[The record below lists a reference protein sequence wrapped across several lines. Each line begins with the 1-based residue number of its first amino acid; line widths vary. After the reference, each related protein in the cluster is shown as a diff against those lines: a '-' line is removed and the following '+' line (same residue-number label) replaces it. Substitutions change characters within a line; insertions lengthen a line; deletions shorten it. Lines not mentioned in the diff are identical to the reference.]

1 MYRRQDNLMQMDFEQ
16 IASRPKRIFAM
27 ALGFFAL
34 VATLRNWH
42 LVLLTRIS
50 PFAKREKEVLAE
62 TRDGLRC
69 ILRPKKGEL
78 SILNEVLYHKI
89 YTEQFPINGVI
100 VDIGAHVGLFTI
112 YAASRSEKVLCY
124 EPDPCNSEVLKRN
137 VELNSLKNV
146 KIFQQAVGDHKGTR
160 KLSVC
165 ATKSYGHT
173 LYKSDASDLAGTID
187 VESTTL
193 RDILASNGLKRID
206 FLKVHCEGAEREIFS
221 HAPKEVLEKVNS
233 VVIKYSGSNSEEL
246 VEILLKHGFRTICG
260 DRRTIFAKKGTF
272 EPKQDPHVNKARLML
287 PQSPG
292 VLFHNSLRL
301 NLMAEEGV
309 ISSFESSLPH
319 LAMSLL
325 IMLSDALGYVCSA
338 VNA

>member
-1 MYRRQDNLMQMDFEQ
+1 MDFEQ
-16 IASRPKRIFAM
+16 ITSPLKRIVAM

-89 YTEQFPINGVI
+89 YTEQFPINGVV

-124 EPDPCNSEVLKRN
+124 EPDPHNSEVLKRN

-146 KIFQQAVGDHKGTR
+146 KIFQQAVGDRTGTR

-173 LYKSDASDLAGTID
+173 LCQSDASDLAGTID

-193 RDILASNGLKRID
+193 QDILISNGLKRID

-221 HAPKEVLEKVNS
+221 HAPKEVLEKVSS
-233 VVIKYSGSNSEEL
+233 VVIKCSSSNREEL
-246 VEILLKHGFRTICG
+246 VELLLKHGFRVICG
-260 DRRTIFAKKGTF
+260 DRRTIFAKRDVRAKTGSTRQQG
-272 EPKQDPHVNKARLML
+272 PAYA
-287 PQSPG
+287 SPI
-292 VLFHNSLRL
+292 RRR
-301 NLMAEEGV
+301 
-309 ISSFESSLPH
+309 
-319 LAMSLL
+319 
-325 IMLSDALGYVCSA
+325 A
-338 VNA
+338 VSQ

>member
-1 MYRRQDNLMQMDFEQ
+1 MEFKQQ
-16 IASRPKRIFAM
+16 IASRLKRVVAM
-27 ALGFFAL
+27 ALGFFAS

-62 TRDGLRC
+62 ARDGLRW

-89 YTEQFPINGVI
+89 YTEQFPINGVV
-100 VDIGAHVGLFTI
+100 VDIGAHIGIFTI

-124 EPDPCNSEVLKRN
+124 EPDPRNSEVLKRN

-146 KIFQQAVGDHKGTR
+146 KIFQQAVGDRKGTR
-160 KLSVC
+160 KLSIC

-173 LYKSDASDLAGTID
+173 LYESDALDIAGAID

-193 RDILASNGLKRID
+193 QDILISNGLKRID

-221 HAPKEVLEKVNS
+221 HVPAEVLEKVSN
-233 VVIKYSGSNSEEL
+233 VVIRYSGSNCEEL
-246 VEILLKHGFRTICG
+246 VELLRKHGFRAMCG
-260 DRRTIFAKKGTF
+260 DRRTIYAKKWTF
-272 EPKQDPHVNKARLML
+272 ERKQDPHVNKARRML
-287 PQSPG
+287 PPFAG
-292 VLFHNSLRL
+292 VLFLNSFRP
-301 NLMAEEGV
+301 NLMAEERV
-309 ISSFESSLPH
+309 LSSFEGSLPH
-319 LAMSLL
+319 LAISVLTV
-325 IMLSDALGYVCSA
+325 LSEAFGHVCGA
-338 VNA
+338 INA